1 MSSTLGELGTRFFAL
16 CQMRKISIVRT
27 GDIVQALGISEVQ
40 ERSLLSRL
48 ARNQWIV
55 RVQRGVYRV
64 PERLPVGG
72 KWTPGQYDLLQS
84 LMREQK
90 ATWQIC
96 GPNAF
101 NRYGFS
107 EQIPNRLYV
116 YNNRLSGNR
125 SSGVTKITFIK
136 VADDRLG
143 DTESFPM
150 PDGSTVFFSSRT
162 RTLFDAVYDWSR
174 FGSLPVAYDWI
185 GSELNADR
193 QTTMELVRITMKY
206 GNIGTIR
213 RIGKVLDI
221 NGTKKKSLQR
231 LHCTLVTSSLI
242 PLVPSLPKRGTIDRQ
257 WGIIDNRTEV
267 ERKQ

>member
-1 MSSTLGELGTRFFAL
+1 MSGTLGELGTRFFAL
-16 CQMRKISIVRT
+16 CQMRKISIIRT
-27 GDIVQALGISEVQ
+27 GDVVQALGISEVQ

-84 LMREQK
+84 LMREHK
-90 ATWQIC
+90 TTWQIC

-116 YNNRLSGNR
+116 YNNRLSGDR

-136 VADDRLG
+136 IADDRLG

-150 PDGSTVFFSSRT
+150 PDGSTVFFSSRL

-174 FGSLPVAYDWI
+174 FGSLPAAFDWI
-185 GSELNADR
+185 TSELNTDKKAAE
-193 QTTMELVRITMKY
+193 ELIRVALKY

-213 RIGKVLDI
+213 RMGKILEI
-221 NGTKKKSLQR
+221 NGVETKCLLKLRK
-231 LHCTLVTSSLI
+231 TLVSSSLI
-242 PLVPSLPKRGTIDRQ
+242 PLIPSLLKRGPIDRQ
-257 WGIIDNRTEV
+257 WGIIDNRAEM
-267 ERKQ
+267 EEQ